1 MTSRSGCVQDLI
13 RASKR
18 ERRLFRFEI
27 SNCGNKTATEHYLP
41 SKCTDL
47 KSVGPK
53 RPVPVR
59 VRPSAVRSKTM
70 SPDLSAERMRKLE
83 ISETDL
89 EESFARSSGPG
100 GQNVNKVSTAVTLR
114 HLPTGISV
122 TVQDSRSQAV
132 NRRLARE
139 RLLDAIESARD
150 GQRMAEIAKREKER
164 RRKSARPAAL
174 KRKILESKRKRGEL
188 KKQRTKIK
196 LD

>member
-1 MTSRSGCVQDLI
+1 
-13 RASKR
+13 
-18 ERRLFRFEI
+18 
-27 SNCGNKTATEHYLP
+27 
-41 SKCTDL
+41 
-47 KSVGPK
+47 
-53 RPVPVR
+53 
-59 VRPSAVRSKTM
+59 
-70 SPDLSAERMRKLE
+70 MRKLE

-114 HLPTGISV
+114 HLPTGICV

-132 NRRLARE
+132 NRKLARE
-139 RLLDAIESARD
+139 RLLDAVESSRE

-164 RRKSARPAAL
+164 RRKSPRPAAL
-174 KRKILESKRKRGEL
+174 KRKILESKRRRADL